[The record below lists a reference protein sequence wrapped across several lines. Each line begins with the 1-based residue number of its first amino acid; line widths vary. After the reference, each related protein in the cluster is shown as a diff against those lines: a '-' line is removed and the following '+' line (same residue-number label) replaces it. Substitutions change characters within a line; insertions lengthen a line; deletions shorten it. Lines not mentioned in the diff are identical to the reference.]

1 MGPRGLPLSRSEGNA
16 ARGGGGR
23 GTLRFM
29 LDEGPLNAT
38 LFLSFLQRLV
48 RGARGKV
55 FLGFGFAPI

>member
-1 MGPRGLPLSRSEGNA
+1 
-16 ARGGGGR
+16 
-23 GTLRFM
+23 M

-55 FLGFGFAPI
+55 FLGFDPP